1 MSLPYFPMFP
11 SDFEAKTSH
20 LTMAE
25 DGAYNR
31 LLRICWMT
39 PGCSMPA
46 DEAWIMRRARAFTE
60 ADKEAV
66 RSVLA
71 EFFKAENG
79 RFSNARLTK
88 EWLAANEA
96 HDKRKTAGAKGGKAK
111 ALKINDNTPS
121 NAKAMLKQPEPEPEV
136 KRETGKPVSCA
147 PVAQSLPEPEGFEDF
162 WAQYPHR
169 NGARKGKEAARKAW
183 AKAIRARASPDQ
195 IIAGAMRYAGDR
207 QVQQGFAKDP
217 ATWIN
222 ARGWED
228 EIEQSGFGD
237 SAHGFPADRS
247 RAGGSG
253 LGLAG
258 AFALVA
264 QQRTAAAGR
273 H

>member
-39 PGCSMPA
+39 PGCSMPD

-79 RFSNARLTK
+79 RLSNARLTK

-111 ALKINDNTPS
+111 ALKSNENTLS

-147 PVAQSLPEPEGFEDF
+147 TADHDIPEPDQFIAF
-162 WAQYPHR
+162 WDQYPHR

-183 AKAIRARASPDQ
+183 AKAIKARASPAE

-217 ATWIN
+217 STWLN
-222 ARGWED
+222 QKGWED

-237 SAHGFPADRS
+237 SAHGYAGNRS
-247 RAGGSG
+247 GAGGSG

-258 AFALVA
+258 AFALVGA
-264 QQRTAAAGR
+264 QRLAASGR